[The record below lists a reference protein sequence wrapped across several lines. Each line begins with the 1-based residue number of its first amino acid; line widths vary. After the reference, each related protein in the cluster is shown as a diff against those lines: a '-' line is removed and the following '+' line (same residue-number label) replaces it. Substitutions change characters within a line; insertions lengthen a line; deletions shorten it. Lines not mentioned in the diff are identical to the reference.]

1 MTSTAGREAADLA
14 APRTACPYLL
24 IANGRWR
31 NAEPTRDQV
40 CTTEAE
46 ALPVTLDTQ
55 RRLCFGD
62 HAACD
67 RFVAARAAYS
77 AAVPLAPLRPIART
91 TPVVIDRGRAPLP
104 LPRVSDRRGLGQTA
118 LALIMVAAVVAVLVA
133 RLGSQS
139 GVVGPSVSPS
149 PLAGSFAAVSPTPTA
164 SPLPTPTVAPTPSPT
179 PRATPS
185 ARPRPTPSPVAGSG
199 KTYTVKAGDTLSSIA
214 ARFGTTVKILSKLN
228 GITDPS
234 LIKPG
239 QVLKLP

>member
-1 MTSTAGREAADLA
+1 
-14 APRTACPYLL
+14 
-24 IANGRWR
+24 
-31 NAEPTRDQV
+31 
-40 CTTEAE
+40 
-46 ALPVTLDTQ
+46 
-55 RRLCFGD
+55 
-62 HAACD
+62 
-67 RFVAARAAYS
+67 VAARAAY
-77 AAVPLAPLRPIART
+77 AASVPLAPRRPIART

-104 LPRVSDRRGLGQTA
+104 LPRVSDRRGLGQAA

-139 GVVGPSVSPS
+139 GAAGPSVGPST
-149 PLAGSFAAVSPTPTA
+149 LAGSFAAVSPTPTA
-164 SPLPTPTVAPTPSPT
+164 SPLPTPTPTVAPTASPT

-185 ARPRPTPSPVAGSG
+185 ARPRATPTPVAGSG

-228 GITDPS
+228 GISDPS